1 MCYNSKCKSRPFD
14 LAIRAFHHGISI
26 FTEIMVMKKTM
37 LFLLFVAGLMAC
49 NKDKFQTVPQI
60 QFLSLNPTAW
70 SRANTNLDAGPKLSI
85 RLTDAEGDFGGSGN
99 LRSYIY
105 LRDTASSINRIDSF
119 AFPDIPV
126 TNQKNMD
133 IQLDFRMIDVLRPA
147 SITGFDT
154 FYFQVYVKD
163 FANNKSNVLAVPP
176 IVLTP

>member
-1 MCYNSKCKSRPFD
+1 MSFD
-14 LAIRAFHHGISI
+14 SVVLEFHHGICI
-26 FTEIMVMKKTM
+26 FTEIMVMQKTM
-37 LFLLFVAGLMAC
+37 LVLLLATGLMAC

-60 QFLSLNPTAW
+60 QFLSLNPTEW
-70 SRANTNLDAGPKLSI
+70 SRANNNLNAGPRLSI

-133 IQLDFRMIDVLRPA
+133 IELDFRMIDVLRPA